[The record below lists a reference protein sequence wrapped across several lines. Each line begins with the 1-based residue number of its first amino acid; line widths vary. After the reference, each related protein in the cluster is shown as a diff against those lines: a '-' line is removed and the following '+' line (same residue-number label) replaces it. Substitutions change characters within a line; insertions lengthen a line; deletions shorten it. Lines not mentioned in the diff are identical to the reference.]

1 MAKMKLRG
9 SKHAHSMSHKMN
21 TRKSKRGMRKGR

>member
-1 MAKMKLRG
+1 MAKMRLHGK
-9 SKHAHSMSHKMN
+9 KHAGKMSHKMN